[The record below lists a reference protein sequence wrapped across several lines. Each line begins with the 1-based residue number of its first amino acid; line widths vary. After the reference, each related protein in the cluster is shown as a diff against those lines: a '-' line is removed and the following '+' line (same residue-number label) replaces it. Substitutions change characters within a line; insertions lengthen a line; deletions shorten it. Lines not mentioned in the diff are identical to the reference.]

1 MAKVKSKSTD
11 TDELANI
18 IAGNLNKLFKGEKV
32 AYAGTDDGGL
42 SELTEFASTGSTLLD
57 LAVSNR
63 PDGGL
68 PFGKIVEISSL
79 EGVGKSLICTHV
91 MKSVQDAGGIV
102 VVFDTENA
110 YDMTFVDAIGVN
122 RHDRF
127 VYSNLNT
134 LEDIFLAMENIIE
147 NVRSSDKNQKVLIVL
162 DSIAGAT
169 TKQETEEDFSRKGFA
184 TGKSLILSQALR
196 KITSLIA
203 KENILLICTN
213 QLRMN
218 LNAMGFGA
226 DQYITPGG
234 KALPFH
240 ASVRIRLVSLGK
252 ITVKDDKNSTVV
264 GMKVEARVVK
274 NRCGPPHRKAFFE
287 VLFDRGVDDNN
298 AVLTFCRDNE
308 IITGSTSAKLKY
320 ITNDG
325 EEKIFSGREW
335 PNIWASE
342 LRDEIYKKVV
352 DKFVMLYRTSEL
364 TDEDVSLDMVIE
376 E

>member
-1 MAKVKSKSTD
+1 MAKVKSKSVD
-11 TDELANI
+11 TNDLANV
-18 IAGNLNKLFKGEKV
+18 IATNLNKLFKGEHV
-32 AYAGTDDGGL
+32 AYTGTDDGGL
-42 SELTEFASTGSTLLD
+42 TELTEFASTGSTLLD

-63 PDGGL
+63 KNGGL

-79 EGVGKSLICTHV
+79 EGVGKSLVCTHV
-91 MKSVQDAGGIV
+91 MKSVQDMGGVV

-110 YDMTFVDAIGVN
+110 YDMNFVDAVGVN
-122 RHDRF
+122 REERF
-127 VYSNLNT
+127 VWSNLNT
-134 LEDIFLAMENIIE
+134 LEDIFLSMENIIE
-147 NVRSSDKNQKVLIVL
+147 NVRSSNRDIPILIVL

-169 TKQETEEDFSRKGFA
+169 TKQEAEEDFERKGYA

-196 KITSLIA
+196 KLTSLIA
-203 KENILLICTN
+203 KEKILLICTN

-218 LNAMGFGA
+218 MNATGFGA
-226 DQYITPGG
+226 DPYITPGG

-252 ITVKDDKNSTVV
+252 ITVKDDKNNNVI
-264 GMKVEARVVK
+264 GMKVESRVVK

-298 AVLTFCRDNE
+298 AVLSFCRDNG
-308 IITGSTSAKLKY
+308 IISGATSTKLTY

-325 EEKIFSGREW
+325 EEKIFNGRDWET
-335 PNIWASE
+335 IWKSD
-342 LRDEIYKKVV
+342 LHDEIYDKIV
-352 DKFVMLYRTSEL
+352 DKFVMQYRTDNL
-364 TDEDVSLDMVIE
+364 NVEDFEIDAVVE